1 MNFKQLGAALLIF
14 IMGGCSNASSL
25 LKEPN
30 RPHPAVIPKEIIRES
45 HRTAEIQK
53 ELTTALE
60 KKAPREVMVEPIMP
74 AYDPLEDHMVS
85 FSMVD
90 EDLKLVLYSLAQSVG
105 MNLIMDPVVSG
116 EKRLVT
122 LNFQNVSAATVLREI
137 LRTYDLYYE
146 IDQNVIRIKPFEER
160 FYELNFLDT
169 STDMSFDV
177 GGDVLGA
184 GETDTAR
191 GLSGK
196 FKLSGKGGSKG
207 NTYDILEQMLQRV
220 VSKGGKYSLNRVAGS
235 LYVKDT
241 PGVIRSLTRL
251 INHLK
256 EMLSRQ
262 VLIEA
267 RVIEVTLSDAY
278 SYGIDWEVLRQEL
291 GGTATKLNRAAWSL
305 GQGLVLSGYHRALN
319 LDVTLNALHSFGD
332 SKIVSNPSIRAK
344 HGKPAIISVGTSLT
358 YKKSVNTTTT
368 TGTSENLLSSDVEV
382 STVFDGLILG
392 IVPFIQENGRITL
405 LINPIKSDVD
415 PASIEPV
422 ALSQNSADSISL
434 PKVSIKEIS
443 TTIGIN
449 SGDEIVLGG
458 LIDRHR
464 KKQEKGFPILSR
476 IPVLGYLF
484 RNETME
490 DETRELVIVLKVTI
504 I

>member
-1 MNFKQLGAALLIF
+1 MTFKQLGAALLIF
-14 IMGGCSNASSL
+14 VIGGCSNTSSL

-30 RPHPAVIPKEIIRES
+30 RPHPSVIPERIVKESR
-45 HRTAEIQK
+45 RVDKIQK
-53 ELTTALE
+53 ELATELE
-60 KKAPREVMVEPIMP
+60 KKAPKEITVEPIMP

-105 MNLIMDPVVSG
+105 MNLIMDPAVSG

-137 LRTYDLYYE
+137 LKTYDLYYE
-146 IDQNVIRIKPFEER
+146 IDQNVIRVKPFEER

-169 STDMSFDV
+169 NTDMSFDV

-184 GETDTAR
+184 GETDTAK

-196 FKLSGKGGSKG
+196 FQLSGKGGTKG
-207 NTYDILEQMLQRV
+207 NTYDVLEQMLQRV
-220 VSKGGKYSLNRVAGS
+220 VSKGGKYSLNRIAGS

-241 PGVIRSLTRL
+241 PGVIQSVSRL

-267 RVIEVTLSDAY
+267 RVIEVALSNDY

-291 GGTATKLNRAAWSL
+291 GGTATQLNRAAWSL
-305 GQGLVLSGYHRALN
+305 GQGLVLSGTHRAL
-319 LDVTLNALHSFGD
+319 DLNATMNALRTFGE
-332 SKIVSNPSIRAK
+332 SKIVSNPTIRCK

-358 YKKSVNTTTT
+358 YKKSVKTTTT
-368 TGTSENLLSSDVEV
+368 TSTLQNLLSTDVQV

-422 ALSQNSADSISL
+422 AVTQNSADSISL

-464 KKQEKGFPILSR
+464 KKEDKGFPILSR

-484 RNETME
+484 KNETME
-490 DETRELVIVLKVTI
+490 DETRELVIVLKVSMI
-504 I
+504 